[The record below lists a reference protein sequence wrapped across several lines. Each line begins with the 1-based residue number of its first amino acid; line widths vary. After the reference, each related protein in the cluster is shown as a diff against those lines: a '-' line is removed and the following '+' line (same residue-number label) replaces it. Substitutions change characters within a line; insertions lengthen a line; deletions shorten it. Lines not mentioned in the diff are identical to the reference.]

1 MNSIKSKDRLP
12 EETIAIL
19 KKFFNER
26 NFSIEIEELSSEIGS
41 YSCEIRLKFKNIFL
55 MHSNGKGTTPE
66 YSLASGLAELYER
79 FCNRENIGY
88 APYFMTNIMK
98 SNYKKYNY
106 YMDPEEKVGIPFTE
120 AMKIP
125 PVKKIINL
133 LSNNMEDYKE
143 WIYNNFIGERYVGLP
158 YKNIN
163 DEKDILYIDKKL
175 LFASVGSN
183 GMAAGNSFK
192 EAFCQAMSE
201 LCERA
206 VYQNFYNSISE
217 PIYALNIDKLNL
229 STEILEMMNKLPF
242 NFYLLDL
249 SNYIKAPVVGL
260 VIIDKE
266 RLFSRMDIGSFP
278 NANIAIERTFTEMY
292 QNIFSFNECYDIKFI
307 PSFAKTYEDLMF
319 ENPHTII
326 NSSYLPKNFFNRI
339 QYVDN
344 FDNDYY
350 TNEVNTESIYN
361 FYLKLIKNNNWSI
374 YYNDC
379 SLSKEMTALQLYS
392 PNLFTSWLHIR
403 HFYLSDNIKNDI
415 NELIN
420 MTKEIRD
427 MMEKND
433 IYNDKFLFLINES
446 NIELCNFRFDL
457 LTNFAGGNLLL
468 PLCQGNEIGHKWL
481 DLLINSIKNSNLI
494 EYTVDCEPA
503 LKLFIGYPILK
514 KYLALMQYKV
524 NNKTFKEA
532 YNDLTPYG
540 ITVIQEDYNK
550 CMNLEFLMFKT
561 YYEPIAR
568 FYNSEDY
575 QMIIDGF
582 TRKD

>member
-12 EETIAIL
+12 EETVEIL
-19 KKFFNER
+19 KKFFKER
-26 NFSIEIEELSSEIGS
+26 NFSLLIDESSSEIGS
-41 YSCEIRLKFKNIFL
+41 YSCEIWLKFKNIYL

-175 LFASVGSN
+175 LFASAGSN

-201 LCERA
+201 LCERP

-229 STEILEMMNKLPF
+229 STEILEMINKLPF
-242 NFYLLDL
+242 TFYVLDL
-249 SNYIKAPVVGL
+249 SNYVKAPVVAL
-260 VIIDKE
+260 VIVDKD
-266 RLFSRMDIGSFP
+266 RLFSRIDMGSFP
-278 NANIAIERTFTEMY
+278 NANIAVERTLTEIY
-292 QNIFSFNECYDIKFI
+292 QNVFSFNERFDLRFI
-307 PSFAKTYEDLMF
+307 PPFAKKYEDLMF
-319 ENPHTII
+319 DNPYTII
-326 NSSYLPKNFFNRI
+326 DNSYLPRNFFNRI

-344 FDNDYY
+344 FNNDYY
-350 TNEVNTESIYN
+350 TDETSTESIYN
-361 FYLKLIKNNNWSI
+361 FYINLIKKNNWSV

-392 PNLFTSWLHIR
+392 PDLFTSWLNIKK
-403 HFYLSDNIKNDI
+403 FYLSDNVKNDMDR
-415 NELIN
+415 LIG
-420 MTKEIRD
+420 MTKEIRN
-427 MMEKND
+427 MMEQND

-446 NIELCNFRFDL
+446 NINLGNFRSDL
-457 LTNFAGGNLLL
+457 LINFAGGNLLL
-468 PLCQGNEIGHKWL
+468 PLYQSSEIGHKWL
-481 DLLINSIKNSNLI
+481 DLLTKSLENSNSI
-494 EYTVDCEPA
+494 EYRVDCHPA
-503 LKLFIGYPILK
+503 LKLFIGYPALK
-514 KYLALMQYKV
+514 KYLALMQYKAY
-524 NNKTFKEA
+524 NKTFKEVCT
-532 YNDLTPYG
+532 DLAPYG
-540 ITVIQEDYNK
+540 ITVTQEEYNK
-550 CMNLEFLMFKT
+550 CMNLDFLMLKT
-561 YYEPIAR
+561 YYEPMAK
-568 FYNSEDY
+568 FYNSEEY
-575 QMIIDGF
+575 KMIIDGF
-582 TRKD
+582 TKKD